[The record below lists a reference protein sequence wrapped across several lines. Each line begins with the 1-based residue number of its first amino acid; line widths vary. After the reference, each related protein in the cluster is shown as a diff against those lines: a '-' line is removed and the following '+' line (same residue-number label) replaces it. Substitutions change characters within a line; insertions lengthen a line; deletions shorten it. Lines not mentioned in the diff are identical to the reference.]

1 MEKIGTK
8 AVHSG
13 ERKRNRENRSVTIST
28 EQTAAYYFKD
38 TQQIIDFHQ
47 GKLKGVKYGRYGCPT
62 QHAVEEKMADLDGG
76 NRALAFASGMSA
88 ITTSILALLKNGDH
102 LVFVGDCYRNTRR
115 FFLDILPRYGIQSTE
130 IQIGEDINR
139 CIKKTQRCFSSR
151 SPRIRFLELLI
162 LGKRSIFSRRK
173 K

>member
-38 TQQIIDFHQ
+38 TQQIIDFYQ

-88 ITTSILALLKNGDH
+88 ITTSILALLKMATISC
-102 LVFVGDCYRNTRR
+102 LLATV
-115 FFLDILPRYGIQSTE
+115 IGIQ
-130 IQIGEDINR
+130 GD
-139 CIKKTQRCFSSR
+139 FS
-151 SPRIRFLELLI
+151 LI
-162 LGKRSIFSRRK
+162 FCLDTAFNQQKYK
-173 K
+173 